1 MESQTRQ
8 WTKDELE
15 IYILLLCANADSVI
29 TQEEV
34 DSIGAKFNSATFDKI
49 YEEFKDDSEDDG
61 LKKIEHNICHHEYS
75 HKELSEIRSDMK
87 TIFYA
92 DNRYSL
98 MERNMERI
106 LNRILY

>member
-29 TQEEV
+29 TEEEMEAIR
-34 DSIGAKFNSATFDKI
+34 SKFNPATFENI
-49 YEEFKDDSEDDG
+49 YKEFQHDSEDEG
-61 LKKIEHNICHHEYS
+61 LKKIENNICYHEYS
-75 HKELSEIRSDMK
+75 HKELSEMK
-87 TIFYA
+87 VEMQNIFHA

-98 MERNMERI
+98 MEHNMERI